1 VNYQIAKGLLFAVLA
16 GISNGPEAFAQAQ
29 SKPRDTAAARP
40 AFEVASV
47 KVNNSNGNNTA
58 QFTSD
63 TLTLLHLPLANILF
77 QAYMVPFDQMSF
89 GSFESAFGERY
100 DIVAKAGK
108 PVSRDEMRLML
119 QTLLADRFHL
129 SVHHEQRLRQ
139 VYALGVATSGHKLHA
154 AAPGEE
160 SDFRVESPKNLGSDV
175 YLRSITFKNVTMQTT
190 AKLLMEKA
198 LENARG
204 KTASSIIVVDKTG
217 LTGGFDFQLEWTW
230 EENPAGDAAS
240 LSSVPPS
247 SLIAALRKLGLDLRG
262 EKLPVDFLVVDHVD
276 KAPTEN

>member
-1 VNYQIAKGLLFAVLA
+1 MSKSLHLAAVLA
-16 GISNGPEAFAQAQ
+16 GLANVPQAIAQAQ
-29 SKPRDTAAARP
+29 AKPEGSAAARP

-58 QFTSD
+58 QFSPD
-63 TLTLLHLPLANILF
+63 TLTILHLPLANILF

-89 GSFESAFGERY
+89 GSFESAFGQRY
-100 DIVAKAGK
+100 DIVAKTGK
-108 PVSRDEMRLML
+108 PVPRDEMRLML
-119 QTLLADRFHL
+119 QTLLVDRFHL

-139 VYALGVATSGHKLHA
+139 VYALVVATGGHRLQP
-154 AAPGEE
+154 AAPDEK
-160 SDFRVESPKNLGSDV
+160 SDFQVESPKELGPDV
-175 YLRSITFKNVTMQTT
+175 YLRSIAFKNATMQMT

-204 KTASSIIVVDKTG
+204 KKASSIIVVDKTG
-217 LTGGFDFQLEWTW
+217 LTGGFDFQLQWTS
-230 EENPAGDAAS
+230 EENSAGDAAT
-240 LSSVPPS
+240 LSSAPPS
-247 SLIAALRKLGLDLRG
+247 PLIAALRKLGLDLRG

>member
-1 VNYQIAKGLLFAVLA
+1 MQI
-16 GISNGPEAFAQAQ
+16 
-29 SKPRDTAAARP
+29 
-40 AFEVASV
+40 
-47 KVNNSNGNNTA
+47 
-58 QFTSD
+58 
-63 TLTLLHLPLANILF
+63 
-77 QAYMVPFDQMSF
+77 
-89 GSFESAFGERY
+89 
-100 DIVAKAGK
+100 
-108 PVSRDEMRLML
+108 
-119 QTLLADRFHL
+119 
-129 SVHHEQRLRQ
+129 
-139 VYALGVATSGHKLHA
+139 
-154 AAPGEE
+154 
-160 SDFRVESPKNLGSDV
+160 
-175 YLRSITFKNVTMQTT
+175 T

-217 LTGGFDFQLEWTW
+217 LTAGFDCQLEWTW